1 MEGESVLGQITIS
14 ITKRAAFRDSTQ
26 EWQNVY
32 CYGSAGLNP
41 SQAAAEALIDEV
53 TTKEK
58 TFHSTLVSFVLGR
71 CWSSGGSIAENEMI
85 AEKTLSGTGSTA
97 TSTANDL
104 ERAVLIQ
111 WPAGFDS
118 KGRPVKLKKW
128 YHVHGSIGGV
138 TLSNAIL
145 QNFTGFTA
153 ANRTA
158 IEAAVGVLT
167 RIGTSVWGLKAE
179 SGRERSGSGDPIAHR
194 YYEHHQL
201 GDMWRG

>member
-1 MEGESVLGQITIS
+1 M
-14 ITKRAAFRDSTQ
+14 A
-26 EWQNVY
+26 
-32 CYGSAGLNP
+32 LNP
-41 SQAAAEALIDEV
+41 GAGPAIDFIDEV
-53 TTKEK
+53 VTKEK
-58 TFHSTLVSFVLGR
+58 AIHSTLVSFVLGR
-71 CWSSGGSIAENEMI
+71 IWSSGGSPADNEMI

-128 YHVHGSIGGV
+128 YHSHGSIGGV

-153 ANRTA
+153 ANRAA
-158 IEAAVGVLT
+158 IEAAVSPLT
-167 RIGTSVWGLKAE
+167 RIVTATWGLKAE
-179 SGRERSGSGDPIAHR
+179 SGRERTGSGDPIAHK

-201 GDMWRG
+201 GDQWRG